1 MTGPARVL
9 SRLRAALGA
18 DAQRAVWNG
27 VFKSLSVPV
36 EKACRIAVVVV
47 AAPLLGDAGFGVY
60 QFATTLAALFALG
73 ADLGLGLW
81 TTRALAREPTRAAAI
96 LAMGWR
102 VRGLS
107 GVLYAVAIAAAAVLS
122 GPGPPRQAL
131 LLFGAAGLASTF
143 IDYLGAIFRGFER
156 LRDEA
161 RLAVARAVLTT
172 GAALLALSQ
181 VRSLAGFGA
190 GTLVG
195 TLAAL
200 IWGLGMLRRR
210 YASSFVRGVDAG
222 AGLAPTSRALARQ
235 AIAEAVPTWLATL
248 LSLVYFKIDVVI
260 LRAFVGDA
268 ELGAYSA
275 AFNVFETLT
284 VLPSIVMAAAFSPLA
299 RAYSDRARQ
308 RRWER
313 ALVALL
319 LVLGGVVGAL
329 LFAASDRIVSALFGA
344 GFLRAGES
352 LRWLALGVPVMFLN
366 AGLWHFLL
374 ARNLEVRNLVLAAAL
389 LVVNVGMNLL
399 LIPRLRGPGAAL
411 ATVLTEIAH
420 AVLAVVALRWTAPP
434 PPPPPRSDQRS
445 GAADAAA
452 VSPPPAS
459 SRIEGGAG
467 TD

>member
-1 MTGPARVL
+1 ML

-18 DAQRAVWNG
+18 DARRAIWNG

-60 QFATTLAALFALG
+60 QFATTMAALFALG

-81 TTRALAREPTRAAAI
+81 TTRALARDPTRAADI

-107 GVLYAVAIAAAAVLS
+107 GVLYAIAIAVASALS
-122 GPGPPRQAL
+122 GPGPLRQAL

-172 GAALLALSQ
+172 GAALLALWQ
-181 VRSLAGFGA
+181 LRSLAGFGA

-210 YASSFVRGVDAG
+210 YASSFAPPVAVG
-222 AGLAPTSRALARQ
+222 AGFDRRLRALARQ
-235 AIAEAVPTWLATL
+235 AIGEAVPTWLATL

-275 AFNVFETLT
+275 AFKVFEALT
-284 VLPSIVMAAAFSPLA
+284 ILPSIVMAAAFSPLA
-299 RAYSDRARQ
+299 RAYADRARQ

-313 ALVALL
+313 ALVVLL
-319 LVLGGVVGAL
+319 LVFGGVVGAL
-329 LFAASDRIVSALFGA
+329 LFAASDRIVSTLFGG

-374 ARNLEVRNLVLAAAL
+374 ARNLEVRNLLLAAAL
-389 LVVNVGMNLL
+389 LVVNVGVNLV

-411 ATVLTEIAH
+411 ATVLTEVAH

-434 PPPPPRSDQRS
+434 PDAAQRS
-445 GAADAAA
+445 GAPDAAA
-452 VSPPPAS
+452 TSPAS
-459 SRIEGGAG
+459 SRTEGGAG
-467 TD
+467 KD